1 MAIVNSYVSLPDGYS
16 GHIPHATEEVP
27 YISVCGISLGDYQ
40 DPKCRNPPSL
50 ENHLPEGWQFHSEN
64 HHVWA
69 MVHSFVQLPVG

>member
-50 ENHLPEGWQFHSEN
+50 ENHLPEGWQFHIAKITMFGPWLN
-64 HHVWA
+64 K
-69 MVHSFVQLPVG
+69 LPVG